1 MISLP
6 KLLKFYGRKTE
17 VEQYN
22 FNEYLD
28 KAGFADSDKDKEES
42 TETGMGIWE
51 ADLLP
56 EFLSKE
62 EEQKLLAQQ
71 AAEEMLSEESVGDM
85 EPAEAEEAAEAAEEE
100 KQVSLAQMYGEEIIR
115 EAQMEAERILAQ
127 AELEAMAQKANAAEE
142 GYEEGY
148 RRGYDEGYA
157 KSEAD
162 VQQTLETECHA
173 YLEEIRRIVDEVT
186 TLKEEVLQKY
196 TQDLKNIAI
205 AIGEKVVQVSLKS
218 SGSVI
223 EKMILAATDKLKT
236 REWAK
241 IYISKVDAEL
251 LLRGDKDILKTLS
264 RLSENLKVVVME
276 DEKPGACIIELPD
289 EIIDAS
295 ASTQMENI
303 KEILKNTGI

>member
-6 KLLKFYGRKTE
+6 NLLKFYGRKTE

-62 EEQKLLAQQ
+62 EEQKLLEQQ
-71 AAEEMLSEESVGDM
+71 AAEEIPAEEAVEDT
-85 EPAEAEEAAEAAEEE
+85 EAAEAEEEAEEE

-115 EAQMEAERILAQ
+115 EARIEAERILAQ

-148 RRGYDEGYA
+148 KKGYDEGYA
-157 KSEAD
+157 RSAAD
-162 VQQTLETECHA
+162 VKETLEAESHA
-173 YLEEIRRIVDEVT
+173 YLEEIREIVDEVT

-196 TQDLKNIAI
+196 THDLKNIAI

-241 IYISKVDAEL
+241 IYISKVDADL